1 MTPACSLIQPQC
13 ETADYSLVIVGAG
26 LIGSAAARHA
36 ALGAAPGSRIAL
48 VGPSEPQGRQPG
60 EWGVFGAHHDE
71 GRITRCTDP
80 DPTWALLAQR
90 SIDRYAEIEEQSG
103 VQFFSE
109 VGHLAVGPAGA
120 PSLVARA
127 ANAAAQGVPHELL
140 DAAALRERY
149 PYLSFPAGAAGVWEP
164 RRSGHISARR
174 LVAAQ
179 ISAAQR
185 CVRPGVAFER
195 VDESAVAVEEA
206 AAKAAAGTD
215 QATGEAEGEA
225 PAPSYR
231 VLLRDGRELRAARV
245 LLCCGAFTNG
255 PSRLVPAPLRL
266 SNFTTQTVH
275 FSLGDGDAARLEGMP
290 SVIAKFPTWWAY
302 LLPPIR
308 YPDGRTVL
316 KLGGARVEDAS
327 APAARLDAAGRTP
340 GRGGTRPL
348 PEPSDLLTWYR
359 SGGDAAARCEMEGML
374 HELVPGLQP
383 LEVRSDACANCRTE
397 TGLPLVGKVRGQ
409 LYAAAGGNGLAAKS
423 SDEIGRLAALA
434 ALGSLCCGE
443 GGLQR
448 WQEPDYESELLARER
463 FAPC

>member
-1 MTPACSLIQPQC
+1 M
-13 ETADYSLVIVGAG
+13 
-26 LIGSAAARHA
+26 
-36 ALGAAPGSRIAL
+36 
-48 VGPSEPQGRQPG
+48 
-60 EWGVFGAHHDE
+60 
-71 GRITRCTDP
+71 
-80 DPTWALLAQR
+80 
-90 SIDRYAEIEEQSG
+90 
-103 VQFFSE
+103 
-109 VGHLAVGPAGA
+109 
-120 PSLVARA
+120 
-127 ANAAAQGVPHELL
+127 
-140 DAAALRERY
+140 
-149 PYLSFPAGAAGVWEP
+149 
-164 RRSGHISARR
+164 
-174 LVAAQ
+174 
-179 ISAAQR
+179 
-185 CVRPGVAFER
+185 
-195 VDESAVAVEEA
+195 AVEEE

-231 VLLRDGRELRAARV
+231 VLLRDGSELRAARV

-327 APAARLDAAGRTP
+327 APAARLDAADRTP

-383 LEVRSDACANCRTE
+383 A
-397 TGLPLVGKVRGQ
+397 
-409 LYAAAGGNGLAAKS
+409 
-423 SDEIGRLAALA
+423 
-434 ALGSLCCGE
+434 
-443 GGLQR
+443 
-448 WQEPDYESELLARER
+448 R
-463 FAPC
+463 FAPTHARTAAPRRACPSSERCVASYTRPRAATGSPQSRPTRLGGWRHLRRSDRSAAAKAVYSGGRSRMMRVNCSRGSGSRRVERCVRLRACLSFVQKTHLARRCEK